1 MTSTTVPAT
10 SSGQPKPGTVEMK
23 LEVAIIPVTDVDRAK
38 QFYEN
43 LGWRLDADFPI
54 SAELRVIPF
63 TPTGSKTSIIFGTG
77 VGDATP
83 GAMERLVLVVKDI
96 ETARADLVARNV
108 GVSEIFH
115 GFGFGKGTTGRVPG
129 VDPQRTSYGSFALLS
144 DPDGNPWLLQEI
156 TERRPG
162 RV

>member
-1 MTSTTVPAT
+1 MPAAA
-10 SSGQPKPGTVEMK
+10 SGQAKPGTVEMK
-23 LEVAIIPVTDVDRAK
+23 LEVAIIPVSDVDRAK

-54 SAELRVIPF
+54 SAELRVIQF
-63 TPTGSKTSIIFGTG
+63 TPTGSKASIIFGKG

-83 GAMERLVLVVKDI
+83 GAMERLVLVVDDI
-96 ETARADLVARNV
+96 EAARADLVARNV
-108 GVSEIFH
+108 DVSEIFH
-115 GFGFGKGTTGRVPG
+115 GFGFGKGTMGRVPG
-129 VDPQRTSYGSFALLS
+129 VDAHRTSYGSFALFS

-156 TERRPG
+156 TDRLPG